1 MLRQEAQSHPGRY
14 SNEGKRKQ
22 QKNTGKE
29 RKTSQQRRD
38 GRRAL
43 AQDRRQEGLSTF
55 RQEQSSLEN
64 QLQEDNLSA

>member
-22 QKNTGKE
+22 QKHRKGKKNKPAE
-29 RKTSQQRRD
+29 
-38 GRRAL
+38 GGRAL

-55 RQEQSSLEN
+55 SQEQSSLEN
-64 QLQEDNLSA
+64 QLWEIICLLD